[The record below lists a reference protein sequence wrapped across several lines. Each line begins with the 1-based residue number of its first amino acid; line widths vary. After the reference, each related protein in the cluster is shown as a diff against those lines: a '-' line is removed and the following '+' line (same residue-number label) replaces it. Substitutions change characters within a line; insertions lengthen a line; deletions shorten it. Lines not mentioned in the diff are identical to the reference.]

1 MRMLGRITDAQEVV
15 TLMLQPAHGLWH
27 GYAHILLGLER
38 IMEDDDRPVA
48 SVALHIADDRLGAE
62 LRVVVTRDDI
72 PHHDLKAV
80 AELPVL
86 RKA

>member
-1 MRMLGRITDAQEVV
+1 
-15 TLMLQPAHGLWH
+15 
-27 GYAHILLGLER
+27 
-38 IMEDDDRPVA
+38 MEDDDRPVA
-48 SVALHIADDRLGAE
+48 SIALHIAEDRLGAE

-80 AELPVL
+80 AKLPVL